1 MQGIEEE
8 DSEAAF
14 RRGYEHAAIEVFHA
28 IERFLDP
35 STREALRIWIEED
48 VYVWRLNAMLDYP
61 PTWRLKMLARPSRT
75 FSVASGAQV
84 SKGRRFLDCDARTH
98 GRGCFVRPVSH
109 SPTAAT

>member
-14 RRGYEHAAIEVFHA
+14 RRGYEHAAIEIFYA

-35 STREALRIWIEED
+35 STREVLRTWIEKD
-48 VYVWRLNAMLDYP
+48 VDAWRLNAMLGYP

-75 FSVASGAQV
+75 FAVARGAQV
-84 SKGRRFLDCDARTH
+84 QR
-98 GRGCFVRPVSH
+98 
-109 SPTAAT
+109 

>member
-1 MQGIEEE
+1 MQGVVPEDPEE
-8 DSEAAF
+8 SF

-61 PTWRLKMLARPSRT
+61 PTWRLKMLAAPKLRT
-75 FSVASGAQV
+75 
-84 SKGRRFLDCDARTH
+84 LNDAA
-98 GRGCFVRPVSH
+98 GISIPGPPES
-109 SPTAAT
+109 